1 MKNYIKNIFSSFE
14 AFIKFFFS
22 ISVLF
27 LLLFGILGQLLSK
40 DERDVI
46 PTDCR
51 SYNPE
56 WHQLFKDGTTVPVD
70 TPTVIDAQHGETV
83 TLVTTLPADLSDDD
97 YICFRPV
104 WQDVTVYV
112 DGELRVDYTTIDSRP
127 FGTNSPMRYI
137 FIDVTAKDSGK
148 TMTYQFSSD
157 SKYAGD
163 MREGYIGDR
172 LSIWIHL
179 IKNNGAHTLI
189 SIFLLMMSLFCII
202 VCFILKT
209 IYKKKLPLNY
219 LAWTLFFSAMWMLS
233 EICFRQI
240 IFKNVSVVS
249 YFTYW
254 SLMIIP
260 LPLLT
265 YINELQDKR
274 YKKVFY
280 FPLAYS
286 AGIFVISTLLQVF
299 DIVQF
304 VDMIKFIH
312 AGLLLSIV
320 CVIATITLD
329 TIKKQLSGYLFV
341 GIGIYGMI
349 LTAIGEMI
357 LYYVGTNLSLGTV
370 LSIGLVFLLVMAI
383 IKTGQDLLIS
393 EKKKQQAITAR
404 EAQAKFLANMSHE
417 IRTPINTIIGMNEMI
432 IRENDNPAVENYALD
447 IQNASRMLLGLIS
460 DILDFSKIESG
471 QLELIENNYDLMKL
485 INDEVI
491 ILKTRSSEK
500 PIAVQVDIDPEL
512 PSVLYG
518 DELRIKQILT
528 NLISNAAKYT
538 KEGTIIF
545 RAFFEKKDDNYISLC
560 FSVKDTGIG
569 IKKEDLSQI
578 FASFKRL
585 ELNKNQS
592 IQGTGLGL
600 NITKQLIDL
609 MQGAINVE
617 SEYQKGSTFTVSIPQ
632 KVVDSNPVK
641 MLSQTS
647 DVRNG
652 NKKQTP
658 ENVFTAP
665 DASVLVVDDNSMNLT
680 LMKALLK
687 RTKIQVDLAESGKS
701 CLKQTKNKLYDIIF
715 MDHMMP
721 EMDGIEA
728 LHRIRNDSS
737 NPNKNTIIIA
747 LTANAV
753 AGCKEEYIEHGFNDY
768 LSKPVIAEKLD
779 NMILNYL
786 PDSLVNKDYFSST
799 T

>member
-1 MKNYIKNIFSSFE
+1 MKNYTKKIFSSFE

-22 ISVLF
+22 ISVVFLF
-27 LLLFGILGQLLSK
+27 LFGIFGQLLSK
-40 DERDVI
+40 DERDVL

-51 SYNPE
+51 NYNPE
-56 WHQLFKDGTTVPVD
+56 WQQLFEDGTTLPVN
-70 TPTVIDAQHGETV
+70 TPTVVDAEHGETV
-83 TLVTTLPADLSDDD
+83 TLITTLPMDLSDDD

-127 FGTNSPMRYI
+127 FGTNSPMHYI
-137 FIDVTAKDSGK
+137 FIDVTSKDSGK
-148 TMTYQFSSD
+148 VMTYQFSSN

-179 IKNNGAHTLI
+179 MKNNGAHTLI

-209 IYKKKLPLNY
+209 IYKKHLPLNY
-219 LAWTLFFSAMWMLS
+219 LAWTLFFSATWMLS

-265 YINELQDKR
+265 YINELQNNR

-280 FPLAYS
+280 FPLVYS
-286 AGIFVISTLLQVF
+286 VAIFIVSTLLQVF

-304 VDMIKFIH
+304 VEMIKFIH

-320 CVIATITLD
+320 CIIATITLD
-329 TIKKQLSGYLFV
+329 TVKKQLSEYLFV
-341 GIGIYGMI
+341 GIGVYGMI
-349 LTAIGEMI
+349 LTAIGEII

-383 IKTGQDLLIS
+383 IKTGQDLIIS

-404 EAQAKFLANMSHE
+404 EAQARFLANMSHE

-460 DILDFSKIESG
+460 DILDFSKIEVG
-471 QLELIENNYDLMKL
+471 QLELIENNYDLMHL
-485 INDEVI
+485 INDEVT
-491 ILKTRSSEK
+491 ILKTRCSEK
-500 PIAVQVDIDPEL
+500 PIVVQVDIDPEL
-512 PSVLYG
+512 PSVLCG

-538 KEGTIIF
+538 KEGTVIF
-545 RAFFEKKDDNYISLC
+545 KAFFAKMDDNYINLC

-569 IKKEDLSQI
+569 IKKEDLTQI

-609 MQGAINVE
+609 MQGTIDVE
-617 SEYQKGSTFTVSIPQ
+617 SEYQNGSTFTVSLPQ
-632 KVVDSNPVK
+632 KVIDSNPIK
-641 MLSQTS
+641 MLTRTS
-647 DVRNG
+647 EAKAN
-652 NKKQTP
+652 NQKQTP
-658 ENVFTAP
+658 KNVFTAP

-701 CLKQTKNKLYDIIF
+701 CLEQTKNKLYNIIF

-721 EMDGIEA
+721 EMDGIET
-728 LHRIRNDSS
+728 LRRIRNDSS

-753 AGCKEEYIEHGFNDY
+753 AGCREEYIEHGFNNY

-779 NMILNYL
+779 NMILDYL
-786 PDSLVNKDYFSST
+786 PDTLVNRDYFSST